1 LPAELD
7 RYFPPVDA
15 EYEAQHI
22 PNGECRV
29 VKSVR
34 RSLFERFA
42 TRLTEPIVVERQI
55 YCMKCKIRER
65 WLLWQRTEI
74 A

>member
-1 LPAELD
+1 VPGSK
-7 RYFPPVDA
+7 
-15 EYEAQHI
+15 I
-22 PNGECRV
+22 PNGECLV

-42 TRLTEPIVVERQI
+42 TRLPEPIVVERQI

-65 WLLWQRTEI
+65 CSFGSGRK
-74 A
+74 